1 MRRLITSRG
10 VWLALGAAIAAAAIV
25 ALVRS
30 RRRPTGGRPVRQD
43 EAAASYPAETESGPG
58 SRWPPVPI
66 LGTPTAEDLK
76 RYDSKP
82 SVVDRPT
89 FARIFSAGEPG
100 EPLDE
105 AARRRLT
112 RWGMAGLTLLLLAVG
127 TQTLES
133 AVFSKE
139 TGVEVFAETSTEYAD
154 AVQDE
159 PCAACLF
166 AAIDTDSAPDS
177 DHVPQPSEGGETQEP
192 VPADESSPDADCRPK
207 TADPRVRTLNAK
219 VTRAVDRQWQRIEAW
234 LKTNAPRSYR
244 TLGKPGKAETIAA
257 AEAQMGVR
265 FPDDLRASLL
275 RHDGAVMM
283 KDTWGF
289 GFLGHEN
296 LSVLR
301 IRDTWRSLCEIDAED
316 EGGVEFSDPR
326 TEWWDG
332 RMLPIGANGMG
343 DHLVIDSVKRD
354 VGYTDHEGSM
364 SFTPGGGRIR
374 SYYALLKATAD
385 AMENGGSV
393 GYWKPQAVAGELDW
407 KVL

>member
-10 VWLALGAAIAAAAIV
+10 VWLALGAAIAAATIV
-25 ALVRS
+25 VFMRS
-30 RRRPTGGRPVRQD
+30 RRRPTGRRPAQQD
-43 EAAASYPAETESGPG
+43 DAASPTEVESGPG

-76 RYDSKP
+76 RYDAKP
-82 SVVDRPT
+82 SFDRRP
-89 FARIFSAGEPG
+89 FARTVKGG

-112 RWGMAGLTLLLLAVG
+112 RWGMAGLALLLLAVS
-127 TQTLES
+127 TQALES

-139 TGVEVFAETSTEYAD
+139 TSVEVLAEYAD
-154 AVQDE
+154 ALQDG
-159 PCAACLF
+159 PCANTPSNERVSCRV
-166 AAIDTDSAPDS
+166 IEVQTESAPDG
-177 DHVPQPSEGGETQEP
+177 DHVPQPTEDEEP
-192 VPADESSPDADCRPK
+192 VPVDEPSPDADCRPK
-207 TADPRVRTLNAK
+207 TATPRVRKLNAK

-244 TLGKPGKAETIAA
+244 ALGKPGKAETIAA
-257 AEAQMGVR
+257 AEAQMGLL

-275 RHDGAVMM
+275 RHDGAVSV

-289 GFLGHEN
+289 GFLGQEN
-296 LSVLR
+296 LSVLT
-301 IRDTWRSLCEIDAED
+301 IRDTWQSLCEIEAED
-316 EGGVEFSDPR
+316 EGGDPR
-326 TEWWDG
+326 TDWWDG
-332 RMLPIGANGMG
+332 RMLPIGADGMG
-343 DHLVIDSVKRD
+343 DHLVIDSVRRD
-354 VGYTDHEGSM
+354 VGRTDHEGGM
-364 SFTPGGGRIR
+364 SFTPGGRRIR

-393 GYWKPQAVAGELDW
+393 GYWKPQAVAGGLDW